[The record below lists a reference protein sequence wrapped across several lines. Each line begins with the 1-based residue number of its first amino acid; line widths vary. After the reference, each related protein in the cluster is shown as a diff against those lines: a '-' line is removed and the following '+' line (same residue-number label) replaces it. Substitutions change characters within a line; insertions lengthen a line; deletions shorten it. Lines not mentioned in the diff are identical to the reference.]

1 MPLSLA
7 DKVLSEEEPLQAMLV
22 LVALVVEHLLLV
34 VPADKAVLLADPDH
48 SETDA
53 EWYFISVT
61 INVIYLLYSFSLL
74 STPSYSFLW
83 LPYL

>member
-1 MPLSLA
+1 MKISTPLSLA
-7 DKVLSEEEPLQAMLV
+7 DLVLSEEEPEALQAMLV
-22 LVALVVEHLLLV
+22 LVALVVDLLLLV

-61 INVIYLLYSFSLL
+61 INVIYLDRKSVV
-74 STPSYSFLW
+74 
-83 LPYL
+83 